1 MTYYKQQV
9 ENDIKAIRMELKDV
23 AENVCSSIETA
34 IVALCEHNKAKLY
47 NVILD
52 DPHVNRQTKK
62 IDQMCHSFIARHL
75 PAAGQLRFISSTLR
89 LTIALERIG
98 DYGSTLSRIAIQL
111 ESSPQEEILEDIKE
125 VARRACKMLRK
136 SIVAFVN
143 LDVKLAKKTALS
155 ARKVDKRHD
164 KFFIGVVG
172 EKKMISLQ
180 TFRLLTI
187 MSKLERVS
195 DQAKN
200 ICEEV
205 FFSSTGGVKEK
216 KAASI
221 LFVDERN
228 NFLSP
233 LAMALAKKSFPNSG
247 IYYSAGWQPD
257 SEPSELLKDTSEKFA
272 LDLEEFTPTKL
283 KPFRQVMAKYKIIIT
298 FNLEDPSHIDKIPF
312 HSVHINW
319 TLDIDKNPDELV
331 HQLSQNIY
339 DIMFRLCGDN
349 AD

>member
-9 ENDIKAIRMELKDV
+9 ENDMNAIRMELKDV
-23 AENVCSSIETA
+23 AENVCTSIETA
-34 IVALCEHNKAKLY
+34 IVALCENNKPQLY
-47 NVILD
+47 EVILD
-52 DPHVNRQTKK
+52 DPYVNRQTKK

-98 DYGSTLSRIAIQL
+98 DYSSTLSRIAIQL
-111 ESSPQEEILEDIKE
+111 ESSPQEEILDDIKE

-136 SIVAFVN
+136 SIVAFVKS
-143 LDVKLAKKTALS
+143 DIKLSKKTALS

-172 EKKMISLQ
+172 EKNMISLQ

-205 FFSSTGGVKEK
+205 FFSSTGGIKEK

-221 LFVDERN
+221 IFVDEKN
-228 NFLSP
+228 NYLSP
-233 LAMALAKKSFPNSG
+233 LAMGLATKAFPNSG
-247 IYYSAGWQPD
+247 IYYSAGWQPE
-257 SEPSELLKDTSEKFA
+257 SEPSEQLKETSEKFA
-272 LDLEEFTPTKL
+272 LNLEEFKPKKL
-283 KPFRQVMAKYKIIIT
+283 KPFRQVMAKHKIIIT
-298 FNLEDPSHIDKIPF
+298 INLDDPSQLERVPF
-312 HSVHINW
+312 HSIHVNW
-319 TLDIDKNPDELV
+319 TLDIDKNPEELV
-331 HQLSQNIY
+331 HQLSENIH
-339 DIMFRLCGDN
+339 DLMFRLCGNN